1 MTTGIPIS
9 SNYFTGLKYNS
20 AFYNTS
26 GGLTYAEALS
36 KFLTF
41 PIAQGAETLASVI
54 VADTLTASKNIIM
67 NGATGASGN
76 YIQFPDLTKQYTA
89 TDVTDFASLNTS
101 NTFLSL
107 VSPSQPYQQIITGNS
122 LSSNT
127 NAPLVVKNIDNNE
140 YFGWYIDPSTNFD
153 ATMYSAQTTGGLTI
167 RNSAGNSF
175 TMTPSAPNNTAVF
188 SNPISCGTLALTAG
202 AITGTQL
209 TLTSGAN
216 TSALTTTS
224 TGLNVADPIVSTGN
238 ITGTGL
244 TIATTGNDTYTID
257 SRSSQGYGLTIINTT
272 SNAKLSLSNG
282 GANLASIT
290 CTGVN
295 TLSFLGASLSSGAIT
310 TTGEVYAPTFQ
321 TGAGG
326 TSVFNNT
333 QVNFNAIQN
342 NGLLTTG
349 SLTLTSGAN
358 STALTTTA
366 TGLSVSDDVTAIAQ
380 TYNGSLTYGN
390 VLATQGF
397 VDLAI
402 SGNIPTLV
410 SGLTLTVAN
419 VTLGGTP
426 VPVQASSSP
435 TTTSLGFAFY
445 FTPTKNLS
453 GFIATFNKPYYQGTY
468 SKAQTL
474 VSVCINDTSNFQ
486 IGLTVTFTSPTT
498 ISFTGFGQT
507 SGSAFPSG
515 VRFYLDYSAIIYTT

>member
-20 AFYNTS
+20 SFYNTS

-36 KFLTF
+36 KFLAF

-188 SNPISCGTLALTAG
+188 SNPISCGTLALSAG
-202 AITGTQL
+202 SITGTQLTLTSGGNTSVITTTANGLNVADPIVTSNLITCGSLSVGAISGSGLTTTGNITTASNGLGGTSVFNDTVCTFNSISCGALSSTGTISGSQL

-224 TGLNVADPIVSTGN
+224 TGL
-238 ITGTGL
+238 
-244 TIATTGNDTYTID
+244 
-257 SRSSQGYGLTIINTT
+257 
-272 SNAKLSLSNG
+272 
-282 GANLASIT
+282 
-290 CTGVN
+290 
-295 TLSFLGASLSSGAIT
+295 
-310 TTGEVYAPTFQ
+310 
-321 TGAGG
+321 
-326 TSVFNNT
+326 
-333 QVNFNAIQN
+333 
-342 NGLLTTG
+342 
-349 SLTLTSGAN
+349 
-358 STALTTTA
+358 
-366 TGLSVSDDVTAIAQ
+366 SVSDDITAIAQ

-402 SGNIPTLV
+402 SGNIPTNV
-410 SGLTLTVAN
+410 NGLTLTVAN

-426 VPVQASSSP
+426 APVTASSSP
-435 TTTSLGFAFY
+435 TNTSLGFGFY
-445 FTPTKNLS
+445 FTPTTGIS
-453 GFIATFNKPYYQGTY
+453 SFIVTFNKPYYQGTY
-468 SKAQTL
+468 SKSQVL
-474 VSVCINDTSNFQ
+474 EVVCINNTTKLQ
-486 IGLTVTFTSPTT
+486 VGLNETFTSPTT
-498 ISFTGFGQT
+498 ISFTAFGQT
-507 SGSAFPSG
+507 SNPAFPNG
-515 VRFYLDYSAIIYTT
+515 TQFFMNFSAIIYTT